1 MLRFDDAT
9 LAILE
14 ECYRGRDFQKRRAT
28 NLAALSPAPGATI
41 CDLGCGNGMLTEDL
55 SRAVGGAGQVI
66 GVDPS
71 PEMLASAKAR
81 CASLGNV
88 RLMEGTAEAIPLP
101 DRSVDG
107 LLSLQVMEYV
117 ARIDKGLAECARILR
132 PGGRLVI
139 GDMLFSSL
147 IWRSDD
153 PGRMA
158 RFNAHW
164 AEHVAWTDLP
174 QRLPEAIVAAGLVVE
189 DIAPLTFLDAE
200 LRPDGI
206 AAMMLILIEAYVIQN
221 GLASKE
227 EAADWRAEQVALARD
242 GRFFFALT
250 HVVTTARKP

>member
-174 QRLPEAIVAAGLVVE
+174 QRLPEAIVAAGT
-189 DIAPLTFLDAE
+189 IARGRTSFGTRAGSAPRGRTA
-200 LRPDGI
+200 LR
-206 AAMMLILIEAYVIQN
+206 
-221 GLASKE
+221 
-227 EAADWRAEQVALARD
+227 ARC
-242 GRFFFALT
+242 GSPRSREP
-250 HVVTTARKP
+250 RKPTPRRACDRARCP